1 MVTKFVIVDME
12 SMKEEKCVSKNGE
25 VAKRC

>member
-1 MVTKFVIVDME
+1 MMAKFVIVDME
-12 SMKEEKCVSKNGE
+12 SMKEGKCISMNGE